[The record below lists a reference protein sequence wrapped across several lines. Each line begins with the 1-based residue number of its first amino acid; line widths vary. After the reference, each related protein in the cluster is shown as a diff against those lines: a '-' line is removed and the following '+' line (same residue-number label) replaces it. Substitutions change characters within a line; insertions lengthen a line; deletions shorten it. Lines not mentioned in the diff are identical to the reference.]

1 MLRSFIFFS
10 CLCATSA
17 TAQEVQILPGHSD
30 FRAPA
35 PGVYDQPMQLV
46 QDWVLGFPD
55 GEGRP
60 ELQLASAITED
71 GRLVIDLSES
81 GLADDSVLAVRQR
94 FELIRADNGAWALV
108 AYGFQQ
114 RCARGGSSDW
124 QAEPCP

>member
-1 MLRSFIFFS
+1 MLRFLMFVS

-17 TAQEVQILPGHSD
+17 VAQEVQILPGHSD

-35 PGVYDQPMQLV
+35 PGIYDQPMHLV

-60 ELQLASAITED
+60 ELQLSSAIGAD
-71 GRLVIDLSES
+71 GRLVIELSET

-94 FELIRADNGAWALV
+94 FDLIRADGGGWTLA

-114 RCARGGSSDW
+114 RCARGASSDW